1 MAMKKHISILLYCLL
16 AFSGTIMGQ
25 TTMLEGYVFEDNNR
39 GYLNRVEVKI
49 VEKAS
54 NNTVVMATTNSEGF
68 FKVSVPIGKELVIKL
83 SKDLFFPRE
92 EIVSTVGKSAGE
104 MVYAK
109 MNMERKPGYIF
120 DVTLAEAGVVDN
132 VDAITGALIEVYNN
146 TTQEEAMVIE
156 SLADP
161 NFNFTF
167 ERGNHYTV
175 MIRKEGFF
183 NKRLEAYVDVEGC
196 ILCFEG
202 VGTVTPGVSDVMTRG
217 FQMGSILANIELE
230 SARLDKT
237 IEIENIYYDYNE
249 STIRPDAALEL
260 DKIVGVLVD
269 NPAIIMELGSHTDS
283 RGGDEYNA
291 KLSQA
296 RAEAAVDYIITKSK
310 IGPTRLK
317 AKGYGETRLVNNCKG
332 RVKCSEDEHAKN
344 RRTELRIIG
353 FEDHDPYQDRSLGD
367 ILTEERLMREI
378 ESSGI
383 VQVPEGGQSPGTTYK
398 KPVSS
403 NSSSTSL
410 MSSARRRKNKVRD
423 KLTNFPATDVLIVE
437 KGQAS
442 FLTKMEKNQLNPKFL
457 SLLKGQPI
465 FLQEGADMKFYSITD
480 NANIPEPLLTAF
492 SKKIALLK
500 DGNAWTIFTLTEG
513 ADLPIPLKKELGL

>member
-1 MAMKKHISILLYCLL
+1 MKKHINILLYCLL
-16 AFSGTIMGQ
+16 ASVGTIMAQ

-39 GYLNRVEVKI
+39 GYLDQVSVKI
-49 VEKAS
+49 VEKSS
-54 NNTVVMATTNSEGF
+54 NNIVIMATTNSEGF
-68 FKVSVPIGKELVIKL
+68 FKVPVPIGKELVVKL
-83 SKDLFFPRE
+83 AKDLFHPKE
-92 EIVSTVGKSAGE
+92 EIVSTIGKSTGE
-104 MVYAK
+104 TVYAK
-109 MNMERKPGYIF
+109 VQLERKPGYIF

-156 SLADP
+156 SLEDP

-167 ERGNHYTV
+167 ERGNHYTI

-217 FQMGSILANIELE
+217 FQMGSVLANIELE
-230 SARLDKT
+230 SAKLDKT
-237 IEIENIYYDYNE
+237 IEIENIYYNYNE

-260 DKIVGVLVD
+260 DKIVGVLAD

-283 RGGDEYNA
+283 RGGDEYNLN
-291 KLSQA
+291 LSQE
-296 RAEAAVDYIITKSK
+296 RAEAAVDYIITKAN

-317 AKGYGETRLVNNCKG
+317 AKGYGETRKVTKC
-332 RVKCSEDEHAKN
+332 RKCSEEEHAKN

-353 FEDHDPYQDRSLGD
+353 FEDHDPYQDRSLAD

-378 ESSGI
+378 ENSTI
-383 VQVPEGGQSPGTTYK
+383 QVPSGGPAPSAPKTKQ
-398 KPVSS
+398 VST

-410 MSSARRRKNKVRD
+410 MSSAKRRKNKAKE
-423 KLTNFPATDVLIVE
+423 KLNSFPATDALIVE

-442 FLTKMEKNQLNPKFL
+442 FLTKMENNQLSTKFL
-457 SLLKGQPI
+457 NLLKGQPI

-480 NANIPEPLLTAF
+480 IANIPAPLLNAF
-492 SKKIALLK
+492 SKKLALLK
-500 DGNAWTIFTLTEG
+500 DGEAWTIFTLTEG
-513 ADLPIPLKKELGL
+513 ADLPMPLKMELGL